1 MLLSEL
7 ASLEFGKV
15 ITAFLKQRCKG
26 NTKIKKWPQRA
37 MATSSTKIKLL
48 DLGVDSVILGPQ
60 EWLCLQGKLCEVLAA
75 SPRCDAVKQV

>member
-15 ITAFLKQRCKG
+15 ITASLKQRCKG

-37 MATSSTKIKLL
+37 LATASTQIKLL
-48 DLGVDSVILGPQ
+48 DLEVDSVILGPQ
-60 EWLCLQGKLCEVLAA
+60 EWL
-75 SPRCDAVKQV
+75 